1 MVELPRKRKGD
12 VDMGSEPQDD
22 DDFQMDK
29 ELSRSEGEDQQ
40 VKMKCFREPHR
51 QIEKRRRDK
60 MNNLIDELSA
70 MIPSCQP
77 QPRKL
82 DKLTVLRKAVQ
93 HLKALRAGAS
103 SAFTET
109 ASKPSILPHDDLR
122 QLLLKAADGFLLVV
136 TCDRAKILFISES
149 VSKVLNF
156 SQLDLTG
163 QSLFDF
169 IHHKDICKV
178 KEQLAS
184 SESFPR
190 QHLIDSPVPCSIPK
204 KRAREGDT

>member
-1 MVELPRKRKGD
+1 MR
-12 VDMGSEPQDD
+12 SEARSS
-22 DDFQMDK
+22 DDFQMD
-29 ELSRSEGEDQQ
+29 EDLSRSEGEDQQ

-70 MIPSCQP
+70 MIPSCLP
-77 QPRKL
+77 MPRKL
-82 DKLTVLRKAVQ
+82 DKLTVLRKAVL
-93 HLKALRAGAS
+93 HLKHLKAGAS
-103 SAFTET
+103 SAFNESTT
-109 ASKPSILPHDDLR
+109 KPSILPHDDLR
-122 QLLLKAADGFLLVV
+122 HLLLRAADGFLLVV

-156 SQLDLTG
+156 SRLELTG

-169 IHHKDICKV
+169 IHHKDISKV

-190 QHLIDSPVPCSIPK
+190 QSLIDALLSRRRLESPRQRPTCRRGLGAPSSV
-204 KRAREGDT
+204 E